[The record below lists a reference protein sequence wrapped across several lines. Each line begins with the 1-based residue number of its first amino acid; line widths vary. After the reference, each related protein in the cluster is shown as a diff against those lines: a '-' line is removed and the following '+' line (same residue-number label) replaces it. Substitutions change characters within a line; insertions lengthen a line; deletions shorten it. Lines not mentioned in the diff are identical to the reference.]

1 MAGTHMG
8 PLTDVAARTHAPSS
22 VSPFRPVRA
31 SLTCCGFILH
41 LISVSFGYRLE
52 CPDF

>member
-1 MAGTHMG
+1 MAGTRMG
-8 PLTDVAARTHAPSS
+8 PLADMTAHAHTPSS
-22 VSPFRPVRA
+22 VSPFRPVIA

-52 CPDF
+52 CLDF